1 MTVGYYINRRI
12 FPKLLPNGAKR
23 VLFICDQRIAA
34 ATFCQKS
41 CTFFKLFSKQHTTTV
56 GLQLA
61 ALLQILHT
69 GASHAQG
76 RSVYRISIA
85 CSSCREATRPNRKK
99 LLLAYRPRFSFSP
112 SGLTSQSHIPVPFA
126 EHLLLFVVLYFI
138 LLFFVFKPIG
148 PRSRLSWLTSAF
160 EHP

>member
-41 CTFFKLFSKQHTTTV
+41 CTFFKTIFETTDSDSRPTAV
-56 GLQLA
+56 SSTSNFT
-61 ALLQILHT
+61 H
-69 GASHAQG
+69 
-76 RSVYRISIA
+76 RSI
-85 CSSCREATRPNRKK
+85 TRPRTECLPYFNSVQFMSRSDQTEKK

-112 SGLTSQSHIPVPFA
+112 SGLTSQSPIPVPFA

-148 PRSRLSWLTSAF
+148 PRSRSSWLTSAF